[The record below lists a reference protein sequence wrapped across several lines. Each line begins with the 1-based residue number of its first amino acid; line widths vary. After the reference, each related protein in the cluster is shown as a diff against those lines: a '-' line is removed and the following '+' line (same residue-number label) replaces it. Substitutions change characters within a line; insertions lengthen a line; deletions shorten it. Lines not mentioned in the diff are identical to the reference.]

1 MLFIFWWSFENTNNL
16 CDVCCTFLSKI
27 FLQIDL
33 FAFVRKKHSR
43 QRIIISGSW
52 LTMMTILTF
61 TIIFTIRVTFGCCFF
76 YSFIFHYY
84 HCHCFLFRFVC
95 LLFDNNIMIMI
106 IIHNNNYDDDL
117 SFVLSFSTAA
127 VIFIR
132 SRCKFFMVNYIK
144 YPNSEQKK
152 DRENKNKIRTIIR
165 RFTFSVAYLSI

>member
-1 MLFIFWWSFENTNNL
+1 MCL

-61 TIIFTIRVTFGCCFF
+61 TIIFTIRVTFGCF
-76 YSFIFHYY
+76 
-84 HCHCFLFRFVC
+84 FLFIHFSLLSLPLFFFSFCFVC
-95 LLFDNNIMIMI
+95 LFDNNIMIMI
-106 IIHNNNYDDDL
+106 IIHNNNYDDDDL

-132 SRCKFFMVNYIK
+132 SRCKFF
-144 YPNSEQKK
+144 SW
-152 DRENKNKIRTIIR
+152 
-165 RFTFSVAYLSI
+165 